1 MTDTV
6 GSDLALVLRA
16 ASFSAERHTGQ
27 LRKGVDASPYIN
39 HPLEVASILANVG
52 GVTDVTTLVAALLHD
67 TVEDTS
73 ASPADLESHFGRE
86 VRLLVDEV
94 TDDKKLEKA
103 ERKRLQ
109 IEHTPAL
116 SVAAKQIKLG
126 DKICNTRD
134 VVENPPSDWSLQRRR
149 EYLDWAELVVAGCRG
164 ANGAL
169 ECHFDQV
176 LSEGRESLE
185 AGLNVPTHDEHRGVA
200 NHPAFL
206 AGT

>member
-1 MTDTV
+1 MAEIA

-16 ASFSAERHTGQ
+16 ASFSADRHRRQ
-27 LRKGVDASPYIN
+27 NRKGYDPPPYIN

-52 GVTDVTTLVAALLHD
+52 GVTDATTLVAALLHD
-67 TVEDTS
+67 TIEDTS
-73 ASPADLESHFGRE
+73 ATGEDLESHFGRE
-86 VRLLVDEV
+86 VRLLVQEV

-109 IEHTPAL
+109 IEHTPSL

-149 EYLDWAELVVAGCRG
+149 EYLDWAAQVVAGCRG
-164 ANGAL
+164 ANEAL
-169 ECHFDQV
+169 ERCFDQV
-176 LSEGRESLE
+176 LSEGRETLRRE
-185 AGLNVPTHDEHRGVA
+185 V
-200 NHPAFL
+200 
-206 AGT
+206 

>member
-1 MTDTV
+1 MAEIS

-16 ASFSAERHTGQ
+16 ASFSADRHRHQ
-27 LRKGVDASPYIN
+27 KRKGYDPPPYIN

-52 GVTDVTTLVAALLHD
+52 GISDVTTLVAALLHD

-73 ASPADLESHFGRE
+73 ASADDLESNFGRD
-86 VRLLVDEV
+86 VRLLVDEL
-94 TDDKKLEKA
+94 TDDKDLEKP

-116 SVAAKQIKLG
+116 STAAKQIKLG
-126 DKICNTRD
+126 DKICNMRD
-134 VVENPPSDWSLQRRR
+134 VVADPPSDWSLQRRR

-169 ECHFDQV
+169 ERYFDQV
-176 LSEGRESLE
+176 MSEGREALGRE
-185 AGLNVPTHDEHRGVA
+185 A
-200 NHPAFL
+200 
-206 AGT
+206 